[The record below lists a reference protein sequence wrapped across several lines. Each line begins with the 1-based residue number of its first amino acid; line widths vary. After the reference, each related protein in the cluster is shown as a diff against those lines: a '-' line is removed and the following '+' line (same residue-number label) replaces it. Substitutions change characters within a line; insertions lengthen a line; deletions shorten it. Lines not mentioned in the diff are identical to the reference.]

1 MPTGYGIGRS
11 SVHRMSEPAFD
22 ADTLARL
29 RDEQEVRIE
38 TRGPDGEVHRTI
50 IWVVVDAADRVLI
63 RSYRGAGARW
73 YREAVATGTAGLII
87 DEMTIPARIEHAT
100 DPERVAACSAE
111 LERKYAG
118 DPATPA
124 MVADKVLETTLE
136 LFSA

>member
-11 SVHRMSEPAFD
+11 SVHRMNEPAFD

-38 TRGPDGEVHRTI
+38 TRGPEDEVHRTI

-73 YREAVATGTAGLII
+73 YREAVGTGTAELVI
-87 DEMTIPARIEHAT
+87 DEMTIKVRIEHAA
-100 DPERVAACSAE
+100 DPERVTACSAE

-124 MVADKVLETTLE
+124 MVADEVLETTLE
-136 LFSA
+136 LLPG

>member
-1 MPTGYGIGRS
+1 
-11 SVHRMSEPAFD
+11 MSEPAFD

-38 TRGPDGEVHRTI
+38 TRGPEEVHRTI

-73 YREAVATGTAGLII
+73 YREAIATGTGELVI
-87 DEMTIPARIEHAT
+87 DGMTIKVCIEHAA
-100 DPERVAACSAE
+100 DPERVTACSAE

-118 DPATPA
+118 NPATPA
-124 MVADKVLETTLE
+124 MVADEVLETTLE
-136 LFSA
+136 LFPG

>member
-1 MPTGYGIGRS
+1 MN
-11 SVHRMSEPAFD
+11 EPAFD

-38 TRGPDGEVHRTI
+38 THGTAGDVHRTI
-50 IWVVVDAADRVLI
+50 IWVVVDASDRVLV

-73 YREAVATGTAGLII
+73 YREAIAGTAALVIGAT
-87 DEMTIPARIEHAT
+87 TIPVRLERAT
-100 DPERVAACSAE
+100 DSGRVAACSAE

-124 MVADKVLETTLE
+124 MVADDVLETTLQ
-136 LFSA
+136 LHPV